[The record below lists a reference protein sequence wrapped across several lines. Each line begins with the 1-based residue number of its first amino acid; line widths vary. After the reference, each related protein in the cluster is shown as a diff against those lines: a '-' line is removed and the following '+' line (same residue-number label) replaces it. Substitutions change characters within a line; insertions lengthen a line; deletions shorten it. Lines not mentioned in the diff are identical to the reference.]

1 MENLSRIE
9 LYEDG
14 HLQRVANLYK
24 GKRKLTKPDILK
36 LRRQLFIELET
47 AAKRNPEKI
56 YWMELK
62 TNNI

>member
-14 HLQRVANLYK
+14 HLQRIVNLYK
-24 GKRKLTKPDILK
+24 VKRKLTKPDILK
-36 LRRQLFIELET
+36 LRRQLFVELEI

>member
-1 MENLSRIE
+1 MTNLSRIE

-14 HLQRVANLYK
+14 HLQRVVNLYK
-24 GKRKLTKPDILK
+24 GRHKLTKPDVLK
-36 LRRQLFIELET
+36 LRKQLFLELET

-62 TNNI
+62 TNN